1 VNTTLRRILIVAALA
16 VVAVLLVYINDNAVT
31 GDKETSLSKPSYV
44 DRLIPESGASVPV
57 QDQVGIDLAV
67 GYDAY
72 LIVDDVEIRNTVTD
86 PAADGLLKTLS
97 VGTVMYTPGP
107 GRRVAKLK
115 SGENCVTAMVWKQQ
129 DGEDTAKPTR
139 WCFTAT

>member
-1 VNTTLRRILIVAALA
+1 VNTILRRLLIVATLA

-31 GDKETSLSKPSYV
+31 GDKETSLAKPSYV
-44 DRLIPESGASVPV
+44 DRLIPESGSSVPV

-72 LIVDDVEIRNTVTD
+72 LDINDVEIRNTVTD
-86 PAADGLLKTLS
+86 PTADGLLKTLS
-97 VGTVMYTPGP
+97 VGTVLYTPGP
-107 GRRVAKLK
+107 GRRVEKLK
-115 SGENCVTAMVWKQQ
+115 SGENCVMAFVWKQR